1 MKKSIARL
9 LLIAL
14 TLVMIFSF
22 ASCDMLPQLGK
33 HEHAFDDYYSY
44 DSENHY
50 FACEC
55 GEVDQVAEHIDE
67 SGDGLCDACEY
78 EMYVPTTVYTVSIT
92 VGEGVTVTQTSYVVE
107 EENDLTF
114 TATVDAAYE
123 LTVSGAKIIGE
134 PVIDGGVATY
144 TLKVIYVVSDVD
156 VNLGCELIQL
166 PCEHEWTSA
175 SCDAAETCALCGET
189 KGVALGH
196 VYEAR
201 LVAPTCTEVGYTSH
215 TCTRCGDNYTTNE
228 VAPLGHTEADV
239 AAVAPGCE
247 TTGLTAGK
255 KCSVCD
261 EILVA
266 QDEVSA
272 LGHTEAEIPAVAP
285 GCVVTGLTSGVKCSV
300 CDKVLV
306 EPTVVEALGH
316 TEKVDVAVAPTCDE
330 NGLTAGKHCSVCNE
344 VLVPQVT
351 IDALGHVEVVDAGV
365 APTCIATGLTE
376 GKHCSVCESV
386 TVAQNVIAA
395 LGHDYK
401 AVVTAATCTADGYTT
416 YTCNNCGDSY
426 VADEVA
432 ALGHDYKATV
442 TAPTCLAGGYTTYT
456 CAVCTDS
463 YVADEVAAL
472 GHDYKATVT
481 APTCLAGGYTTY
493 NCAACNDSYIGDE
506 VEASGH
512 NWKAATCTTPQI
524 CLTCKTMGEAAL
536 GHNYADATCTE
547 ASTCQNCGNK
557 KGSALGH
564 SWVNATCDAPK
575 TCSVCLVTEGEVAP
589 HNYVASVKKPTCLEG
604 GYTTYTCSKCS
615 DSYVA
620 DETPA
625 AGHKGGVATC
635 ENDGVCTVCNEV
647 YITATGHNYV
657 ETVVVPT
664 CLEGGYTTHICENCN
679 RSYVDN
685 KVDALGHS
693 GGTATCTEGAV
704 CENENCGTVY
714 IDAIGHNYEATTT
727 APTCTE
733 EGYTTHTCLN
743 CGNSYDDTV
752 VAAKGHKETAEV
764 TDPTCLVGGYTT
776 YTCEVCGNEEQ
787 REPKDPLGHNEVVDE
802 AVEPKCE
809 EVGYTEGSHCGRCGE
824 ILVAPEEIEAI
835 GHDYSSEVIAPTCTE
850 DGYTKYTCANCS
862 GIYSDSVVDKLG
874 HSYES
879 TVVDPTCSE
888 VGYTTYV
895 CATCGDTYQD
905 DELPATGNHDWI
917 YGDKL
922 WQCST
927 CNAVEY
933 EITLGGNEFAI
944 STGTGFDAYGYA
956 ISNDIVVRFVASEA
970 GEYYITSE
978 SGILSVNGEHVE
990 EGEKYNF
997 TITEDNLEIVFTLGV
1012 KSRTANRG
1020 YSIDAIVKKVQNKPN
1035 TPPTQTSESLSGVIS
1050 EDGYCLF
1057 EITFVAGTY
1066 NFITDIEGEYTVII
1080 EGISNGVYAELVGGG
1095 EFELLAGDYNIVVV
1109 FDSDVEFTLTY
1120 TNLSANNS
1128 GESLS
1133 GVISEDGYCL
1143 FEITFVAG
1151 TYNFVTDIEGEYT
1164 VIIEGISNGVYGE
1177 LVGGG
1182 EFELLAGDYN
1192 IVVVYESNTEFILTY
1207 TMLSSGDASDNT
1219 FTLNE
1224 DAFDYELVV
1233 TEAGYYTFTV
1243 VDCNFDIE
1251 GSVGID
1257 NGLLIFG
1264 EAIYLEEGAY
1274 LISASVGPGEYV
1286 TIEYTFEA

>member
-1 MKKSIARL
+1 MKKVSL
-9 LLIAL
+9 LVIL
-14 TLVMIFSF
+14 TLILMLVF

-285 GCVVTGLTSGVKCSV
+285 GCVATGLTSGVKCSV

-401 AVVTAATCTADGYTT
+401 AVVTAATCTAGGYTT

-657 ETVVVPT
+657 ETVVDPT

-685 KVDALGHS
+685 KVDALGHG

-704 CENENCGTVY
+704 CENCGTVY

-743 CGNSYDDTV
+743 CGGSYIDSI
-752 VAAKGHKETAEV
+752 VAAKGHSETAVV
-764 TDPTCLVGGYTT
+764 TEPTCIDAGYTT
-776 YTCEVCGNEEQ
+776 YTCGICGKEEQ
-787 REPKDPLGHNEVVDE
+787 RDPTDPLGHKEVVDE

-850 DGYTKYTCANCS
+850 DGYTKYT
-862 GIYSDSVVDKLG
+862 SV
-874 HSYES
+874 S
-879 TVVDPTCSE
+879 
-888 VGYTTYV
+888 
-895 CATCGDTYQD
+895 
-905 DELPATGNHDWI
+905 
-917 YGDKL
+917 
-922 WQCST
+922 
-927 CNAVEY
+927 
-933 EITLGGNEFAI
+933 
-944 STGTGFDAYGYA
+944 
-956 ISNDIVVRFVASEA
+956 
-970 GEYYITSE
+970 
-978 SGILSVNGEHVE
+978 
-990 EGEKYNF
+990 
-997 TITEDNLEIVFTLGV
+997 
-1012 KSRTANRG
+1012 
-1020 YSIDAIVKKVQNKPN
+1020 
-1035 TPPTQTSESLSGVIS
+1035 
-1050 EDGYCLF
+1050 
-1057 EITFVAGTY
+1057 
-1066 NFITDIEGEYTVII
+1066 
-1080 EGISNGVYAELVGGG
+1080 
-1095 EFELLAGDYNIVVV
+1095 
-1109 FDSDVEFTLTY
+1109 
-1120 TNLSANNS
+1120 
-1128 GESLS
+1128 
-1133 GVISEDGYCL
+1133 
-1143 FEITFVAG
+1143 
-1151 TYNFVTDIEGEYT
+1151 
-1164 VIIEGISNGVYGE
+1164 
-1177 LVGGG
+1177 
-1182 EFELLAGDYN
+1182 
-1192 IVVVYESNTEFILTY
+1192 
-1207 TMLSSGDASDNT
+1207 
-1219 FTLNE
+1219 
-1224 DAFDYELVV
+1224 
-1233 TEAGYYTFTV
+1233 
-1243 VDCNFDIE
+1243 
-1251 GSVGID
+1251 
-1257 NGLLIFG
+1257 
-1264 EAIYLEEGAY
+1264 
-1274 LISASVGPGEYV
+1274 
-1286 TIEYTFEA
+1286 